1 MDPASRG
8 VTRALV
14 SFLFAAT
21 TALLAVAA
29 PIGTSQSE
37 KGTSAEE
44 RPAERPKDSE
54 KRGDRAL
61 RVEPRQTRTKRTAPA
76 PPATPGKTSRRDRPE
91 RAAAS
96 REKRPSPDESNVA
109 RAAEAVAAG
118 RYAEAR
124 SFLDGIDPA
133 RLSRGRAD
141 DAAYL
146 NAVLLADGAKQEE
159 AFAGYLKEYGGGT
172 HRREATLSLA
182 RIRYVQGDYAESER
196 LLAIFSPGV
205 EKDPVGRDALVL
217 RGLAQLGRGDA
228 SGALQFLVSC
238 ENDLKGSPAEES
250 YYFARSQAALRA
262 NKPQQALDA
271 LRVLLEHHPQG
282 AYAPQALYAM
292 GVGLEMMGRGPDAAN
307 VFRQVAQRFPQSY
320 EATRVRDRG
329 IRPGAVAAG
338 SLPIGGGYALQI
350 GAFSR
355 RDLAD
360 ALARDLRHAGLADV
374 TVKQGSEAAP
384 VYRVRAGA
392 FASRDE
398 ARAFGERLRRERGFS
413 STVVPR

>member
-1 MDPASRG
+1 M
-8 VTRALV
+8 TRAL
-14 SFLFAAT
+14 LPLLITAAT
-21 TALLAVAA
+21 AAWTTGFAA
-29 PIGTSQSE
+29 PIGTTGSG
-37 KGTSAEE
+37 KGKPTEE
-44 RPAERPKDSE
+44 RPADPAKEPER
-54 KRGDRAL
+54 RGDRAL

-76 PPATPGKTSRRDRPE
+76 APATPEKGAKRGRAERPS
-91 RAAAS
+91 AT
-96 REKRPSPDESNVA
+96 REKRPTPDESSVA
-109 RAAEAVAAG
+109 RAAEAVSAG

-124 SFLDGIDPA
+124 LLLEGIDPTT
-133 RLSRGRAD
+133 LSRGRAD

-146 NAVLLADGAKQEE
+146 KAVLLEDGAKQEA
-159 AFAGYLKEYGGGT
+159 AFADYLKEYGGGT

-182 RIRYVQGDYAESER
+182 RIRYVLGDYAESER

-205 EKDPVGRDALVL
+205 EKDPVGRDGLVL

-228 SGALQFLVSC
+228 SGALQFLASC
-238 ENDLKGSPAEES
+238 ESDLKGSPTEEP

-262 NKPQQALDA
+262 SKPQQALDA
-271 LRVLLEHHPQG
+271 LRVLLERHPQG

-329 IRPGAVAAG
+329 IRPGAVTAAG
-338 SLPIGGGYALQI
+338 LPIGGGYALQI

-360 ALARDLRHAGLADV
+360 ALARDLRHAGLPDV
-374 TVKQGSEAAP
+374 TVKQGNESPP

>member
-1 MDPASRG
+1 M
-8 VTRALV
+8 TRALV
-14 SFLFAAT
+14 PFLFAAAA
-21 TALLAVAA
+21 ALPSAAA
-29 PIGTSQSE
+29 PIGTSESE
-37 KGTSAEE
+37 KGKAVEA
-44 RPAERPKDSE
+44 RPAEPAKDTE
-54 KRGDRAL
+54 KKGDRSL

-76 PPATPGKTSRRDRPE
+76 APATPEKASRRARPE
-91 RAAAS
+91 RPAAS
-96 REKRPSPDESNVA
+96 REKRPTPDESSVA

-118 RYAEAR
+118 RYEEAR
-124 SFLDGIDPA
+124 SLLEDVDPA
-133 RLSRGRAD
+133 RLSREKAD

-146 NAVLLADGAKQEE
+146 KAVLLADGAKQEE
-159 AFAGYLKEYGGGT
+159 AFSLYLKEYGGGT

-182 RIRYVQGDYAESER
+182 RIRYVEGDYAESER

-205 EKDPVGRDALVL
+205 EKDPVGRDGLVL

-228 SGALQFLVSC
+228 TGALQFLASC
-238 ENDLKGSPAEES
+238 ESDLKGSPAEEP

-329 IRPGAVAAG
+329 IRPDAVAAG
-338 SLPIGGGYALQI
+338 GLPIGGGYALQI

-360 ALARDLRHAGLADV
+360 ALARDLRHAGVPDV
-374 TVKQGSEAAP
+374 TVKQGSEPTP